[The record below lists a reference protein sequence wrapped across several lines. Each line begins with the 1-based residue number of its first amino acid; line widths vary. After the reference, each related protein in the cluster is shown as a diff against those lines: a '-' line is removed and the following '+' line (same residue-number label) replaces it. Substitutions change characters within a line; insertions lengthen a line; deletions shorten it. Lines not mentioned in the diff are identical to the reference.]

1 MFIYACFYVILFLSG
16 VLLTFIDILAHPV
29 NDTLQR
35 GNHTSSRKVS
45 GCKSP
50 TECKIRFH
58 NIIAPVV
65 GCICMSRLGSVNR
78 TIGFSPQCR
87 RKAALETQMD
97 VWFFKVLLQWQLHI
111 THALILIL
119 KYMLYI
125 IAVFIRIL
133 GDYLTDWVS
142 LSMVLVYK
150 TVFLKPIVRKV
161 GIITWTLVQCCPR
174 WGTALIL
181 SLLPFLWIQMCVP
194 ITPFQYQPES
204 WQVFTTSAFRKPVF
218 VYRSEKCLYSRL
230 RLVCWI

>member
-1 MFIYACFYVILFLSG
+1 MQTESSIRDPKGRLVLQSFASVTTSHNTCTYFDLKVYAV
-16 VLLTFIDILAHPV
+16 
-29 NDTLQR
+29 
-35 GNHTSSRKVS
+35 
-45 GCKSP
+45 
-50 TECKIRFH
+50 H
-58 NIIAPVV
+58 N
-65 GCICMSRLGSVNR
+65 C
-78 TIGFSPQCR
+78 
-87 RKAALETQMD
+87 
-97 VWFFKVLLQWQLHI
+97 
-111 THALILIL
+111 
-119 KYMLYI
+119 
-125 IAVFIRIL
+125 VFIRIL

-218 VYRSEKCLYSRL
+218 VYRSEKCLNSRL